1 MRRRVQNQPGHD
13 EFFSAGLSL
22 KRLRT
27 EVFFLAYHVHWS
39 WSELMSMESD
49 ERGAYVDML
58 VEQIEREN
66 DRIKTARNGH

>member
-1 MRRRVQNQPGHD
+1 
-13 EFFSAGLSL
+13 
-22 KRLRT
+22 
-27 EVFFLAYHVHWS
+27 
-39 WSELMSMESD
+39 MSMESD